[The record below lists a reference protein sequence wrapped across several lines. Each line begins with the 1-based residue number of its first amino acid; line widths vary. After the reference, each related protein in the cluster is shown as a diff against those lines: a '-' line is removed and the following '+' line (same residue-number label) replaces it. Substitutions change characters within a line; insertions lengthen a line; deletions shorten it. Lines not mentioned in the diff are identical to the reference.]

1 MKSKAALISS
11 HSLLCLTRI
20 HVTAY
25 FEACFGRPAPECS
38 LLFYSLLTRLSAGD
52 RIFLS
57 DSLKQS
63 LLHCLYMKFYGHHY
77 IPFLK
82 TCKALFE
89 ISRIFEKSSNKCKT
103 LLAKH
108 HFIILHNSVCALLVN
123 LHRLPLFSFCSLLI
137 LLYLCQSCQF
147 FLEQFAGGF
156 PSEHL
161 PWVVVNPVLYPLDI
175 VLCPVIEVFSL
186 RYLPAYQSVLV
197 LVAATLK

>member
-1 MKSKAALISS
+1 MI
-11 HSLLCLTRI
+11 
-20 HVTAY
+20 TA
-25 FEACFGRPAPECS
+25 
-38 LLFYSLLTRLSAGD
+38 
-52 RIFLS
+52 
-57 DSLKQS
+57 
-63 LLHCLYMKFYGHHY
+63 
-77 IPFLK
+77 
-82 TCKALFE
+82 FE
-89 ISRIFEKSSNKCKT
+89 ISLSSIIFCTSLNKSFKTVFIIIEKQIFCQSFYWILLKDEKSSNKCKT

-108 HFIILHNSVCALLVN
+108 HFIILHNSVCVLLVN

-161 PWVVVNPVLYPLDI
+161 PWIVVDPVLYSLDV
-175 VLCPVIEVFSL
+175 VLCPVIEVLSL

>member
-1 MKSKAALISS
+1 MTIIIYTKWLPGLWLPFIYFYRPRYYTCVTGCCQVFFTLIFS
-11 HSLLCLTRI
+11 
-20 HVTAY
+20 
-25 FEACFGRPAPECS
+25 
-38 LLFYSLLTRLSAGD
+38 
-52 RIFLS
+52 
-57 DSLKQS
+57 
-63 LLHCLYMKFYGHHY
+63 
-77 IPFLK
+77 
-82 TCKALFE
+82 
-89 ISRIFEKSSNKCKT
+89 FEKSSNKCKT

-108 HFIILHNSVCALLVN
+108 HFIILHNSVCVLLVN

-161 PWVVVNPVLYPLDI
+161 PWIVVDPVLYSLDV
-175 VLCPVIEVFSL
+175 VLCPVIEVLSL

>member
-1 MKSKAALISS
+1 MSSSKFYLRDFFPNYLQIY
-11 HSLLCLTRI
+11 LYLFLC
-20 HVTAY
+20 
-25 FEACFGRPAPECS
+25 
-38 LLFYSLLTRLSAGD
+38 RLS
-52 RIFLS
+52 R
-57 DSLKQS
+57 
-63 LLHCLYMKFYGHHY
+63 KFTHFIGN
-77 IPFLK
+77 
-82 TCKALFE
+82 
-89 ISRIFEKSSNKCKT
+89 EKSSNKCKT

>member
-1 MKSKAALISS
+1 MILNNHISFY
-11 HSLLCLTRI
+11 T
-20 HVTAY
+20 VTY
-25 FEACFGRPAPECS
+25 
-38 LLFYSLLTRLSAGD
+38 LVYSLSGSCAIIIAINMST
-52 RIFLS
+52 
-57 DSLKQS
+57 
-63 LLHCLYMKFYGHHY
+63 
-77 IPFLK
+77 
-82 TCKALFE
+82 
-89 ISRIFEKSSNKCKT
+89 EKSSNKCKT

-108 HFIILHNSVCALLVN
+108 HFIILHNSVCVLLVN

-161 PWVVVNPVLYPLDI
+161 PWIVVDPVLYSLDV
-175 VLCPVIEVFSL
+175 VLCPVIEVLSL

>member
-1 MKSKAALISS
+1 MIKENKHPTPPKVLD
-11 HSLLCLTRI
+11 
-20 HVTAY
+20 AY
-25 FEACFGRPAPECS
+25 FLCS
-38 LLFYSLLTRLSAGD
+38 LNFTEGKSDFVSDCFCLDYTLGRLRNQASFLLLSG
-52 RIFLS
+52 
-57 DSLKQS
+57 
-63 LLHCLYMKFYGHHY
+63 C
-77 IPFLK
+77 
-82 TCKALFE
+82 
-89 ISRIFEKSSNKCKT
+89 EKSSNKCKT

-161 PWVVVNPVLYPLDI
+161 PWVVVDPVLYPLDI

>member
-1 MKSKAALISS
+1 MLSTIRRCHRQVLTGIGKNS
-11 HSLLCLTRI
+11 HSKL
-20 HVTAY
+20 VTH
-25 FEACFGRPAPECS
+25 S
-38 LLFYSLLTRLSAGD
+38 FYSIIKQA
-52 RIFLS
+52 IF
-57 DSLKQS
+57 Q
-63 LLHCLYMKFYGHHY
+63 
-77 IPFLK
+77 PFFMTLPY
-82 TCKALFE
+82 L
-89 ISRIFEKSSNKCKT
+89 EKSSNKCKT

-108 HFIILHNSVCALLVN
+108 HFIILHNSVCVLLVN

-161 PWVVVNPVLYPLDI
+161 PWIVVDPVLYSLDV
-175 VLCPVIEVFSL
+175 VLCPVIEVLSL

>member
-1 MKSKAALISS
+1 MSS
-11 HSLLCLTRI
+11 P
-20 HVTAY
+20 V
-25 FEACFGRPAPECS
+25 
-38 LLFYSLLTRLSAGD
+38 FYSNYVYFT
-52 RIFLS
+52 IFIEEWK
-57 DSLKQS
+57 DF
-63 LLHCLYMKFYGHHY
+63 LYFDVG
-77 IPFLK
+77 
-82 TCKALFE
+82 
-89 ISRIFEKSSNKCKT
+89 FEKSSNKCKT

-108 HFIILHNSVCALLVN
+108 HFIILHNSVCVLLVN

-161 PWVVVNPVLYPLDI
+161 PWIVVDPVLYSLDV
-175 VLCPVIEVFSL
+175 VLCPVIEVLSL

>member
-1 MKSKAALISS
+1 MPLHQIINNCLIFYY
-11 HSLLCLTRI
+11 TFI
-20 HVTAY
+20 AQK
-25 FEACFGRPAPECS
+25 EANCS
-38 LLFYSLLTRLSAGD
+38 LYQTILHLYYCCSQVNS
-52 RIFLS
+52 FLQCFS
-57 DSLKQS
+57 
-63 LLHCLYMKFYGHHY
+63 
-77 IPFLK
+77 
-82 TCKALFE
+82 
-89 ISRIFEKSSNKCKT
+89 EKSSNKCKT

-108 HFIILHNSVCALLVN
+108 HFIILHNAICVLLVN

-161 PWVVVNPVLYPLDI
+161 PWVVVDPVLYPLDI

>member
-1 MKSKAALISS
+1 MRLIY
-11 HSLLCLTRI
+11 HNNAVI
-20 HVTAY
+20 Y
-25 FEACFGRPAPECS
+25 INI
-38 LLFYSLLTRLSAGD
+38 
-52 RIFLS
+52 IFKFCQQVS
-57 DSLKQS
+57 V
-63 LLHCLYMKFYGHHY
+63 LY
-77 IPFLK
+77 IN
-82 TCKALFE
+82 
-89 ISRIFEKSSNKCKT
+89 FEKSSNKCKT

>member
-1 MKSKAALISS
+1 MSTLICKKINFFIFSVS
-11 HSLLCLTRI
+11 APFYYILHYMNCKDFCYFPLLC
-20 HVTAY
+20 
-25 FEACFGRPAPECS
+25 
-38 LLFYSLLTRLSAGD
+38 
-52 RIFLS
+52 
-57 DSLKQS
+57 
-63 LLHCLYMKFYGHHY
+63 
-77 IPFLK
+77 
-82 TCKALFE
+82 
-89 ISRIFEKSSNKCKT
+89 EKSSNKCKT

-161 PWVVVNPVLYPLDI
+161 PWVVVDPVLYPLDI

>member
-1 MKSKAALISS
+1 MSSTPKKYRFHSVFLFFRRRSALTFLFRYPKF
-11 HSLLCLTRI
+11 LLNFS
-20 HVTAY
+20 V
-25 FEACFGRPAPECS
+25 
-38 LLFYSLLTRLSAGD
+38 
-52 RIFLS
+52 
-57 DSLKQS
+57 
-63 LLHCLYMKFYGHHY
+63 KF
-77 IPFLK
+77 
-82 TCKALFE
+82 
-89 ISRIFEKSSNKCKT
+89 FEKSSNKCKT

-108 HFIILHNSVCALLVN
+108 HFIILHNSVCVLLVN

-161 PWVVVNPVLYPLDI
+161 PWIVVDPVLYSLDV
-175 VLCPVIEVFSL
+175 VLCPVIEVLSL

>member
-1 MKSKAALISS
+1 MKIDGVF
-11 HSLLCLTRI
+11 HRRTQYLLYYSRLPNT
-20 HVTAY
+20 VQ
-25 FEACFGRPAPECS
+25 E
-38 LLFYSLLTRLSAGD
+38 LL
-52 RIFLS
+52 
-57 DSLKQS
+57 
-63 LLHCLYMKFYGHHY
+63 
-77 IPFLK
+77 
-82 TCKALFE
+82 E
-89 ISRIFEKSSNKCKT
+89 ITHWVEKSSNKCKT

-161 PWVVVNPVLYPLDI
+161 PWVVVDPVLYPLDI

>member
-1 MKSKAALISS
+1 MRTVSSLVCPDAALS
-11 HSLLCLTRI
+11 
-20 HVTAY
+20 
-25 FEACFGRPAPECS
+25 CS
-38 LLFYSLLTRLSAGD
+38 AFLYSLNARRGFWLTFTYYHRL
-52 RIFLS
+52 I
-57 DSLKQS
+57 
-63 LLHCLYMKFYGHHY
+63 YY
-77 IPFLK
+77 ITRVFCCQADFS
-82 TCKALFE
+82 CK
-89 ISRIFEKSSNKCKT
+89 SPFEKSSNKCKT

>member
-1 MKSKAALISS
+1 MKMTESESVALPFGDSPSIQRYILYISY
-11 HSLLCLTRI
+11 R
-20 HVTAY
+20 VTSSI
-25 FEACFGRPAPECS
+25 FFI
-38 LLFYSLLTRLSAGD
+38 FAG
-52 RIFLS
+52 
-57 DSLKQS
+57 
-63 LLHCLYMKFYGHHY
+63 
-77 IPFLK
+77 
-82 TCKALFE
+82 
-89 ISRIFEKSSNKCKT
+89 FEKSSNKCKT

>member
-1 MKSKAALISS
+1 MLFNYQSSCIAHQATCLFYQMSKCLSTTFLIFLIS
-11 HSLLCLTRI
+11 
-20 HVTAY
+20 
-25 FEACFGRPAPECS
+25 
-38 LLFYSLLTRLSAGD
+38 
-52 RIFLS
+52 
-57 DSLKQS
+57 
-63 LLHCLYMKFYGHHY
+63 
-77 IPFLK
+77 
-82 TCKALFE
+82 
-89 ISRIFEKSSNKCKT
+89 EKSSNKCKT

-108 HFIILHNSVCALLVN
+108 HFIILHNSVCVLLVN

-161 PWVVVNPVLYPLDI
+161 PWIVVDPVLYSLDV
-175 VLCPVIEVFSL
+175 VLCPVIEVLSL

>member
-1 MKSKAALISS
+1 MVMAPFPSCFQCPLFHFYIAFNHGISP
-11 HSLLCLTRI
+11 LLKYVER
-20 HVTAY
+20 Y
-25 FEACFGRPAPECS
+25 F
-38 LLFYSLLTRLSAGD
+38 
-52 RIFLS
+52 
-57 DSLKQS
+57 
-63 LLHCLYMKFYGHHY
+63 HY
-77 IPFLK
+77 ISFLYKEQKDLAFYIK
-82 TCKALFE
+82 T
-89 ISRIFEKSSNKCKT
+89 EKSSNKCKT

>member
-1 MKSKAALISS
+1 MYSAFLLAFQYFLMLPYFIFKCNSFLFFS
-11 HSLLCLTRI
+11 H
-20 HVTAY
+20 
-25 FEACFGRPAPECS
+25 F
-38 LLFYSLLTRLSAGD
+38 
-52 RIFLS
+52 
-57 DSLKQS
+57 
-63 LLHCLYMKFYGHHY
+63 
-77 IPFLK
+77 
-82 TCKALFE
+82 
-89 ISRIFEKSSNKCKT
+89 FEKSSNKCKT

-108 HFIILHNSVCALLVN
+108 YFIILYNSVCVLLVN

-161 PWVVVNPVLYPLDI
+161 PWIVVDPVLYSLDV
-175 VLCPVIEVFSL
+175 VLCPVIEVLSL

>member
-1 MKSKAALISS
+1 MCLSS
-11 HSLLCLTRI
+11 AGNFLYIPLSVTSSLHSLL
-20 HVTAY
+20 
-25 FEACFGRPAPECS
+25 
-38 LLFYSLLTRLSAGD
+38 LLSDYIRTFPCP
-52 RIFLS
+52 FLS
-57 DSLKQS
+57 DIRLSHPFCQDRKYSLRLS
-63 LLHCLYMKFYGHHY
+63 
-77 IPFLK
+77 
-82 TCKALFE
+82 
-89 ISRIFEKSSNKCKT
+89 EKSSNKCKT

>member
-1 MKSKAALISS
+1 MVCIRLASVTFFLKFFIWNFRVVMLLIFQGSLLSNSSATTSICYHIQCSLSTTFLIS
-11 HSLLCLTRI
+11 
-20 HVTAY
+20 
-25 FEACFGRPAPECS
+25 
-38 LLFYSLLTRLSAGD
+38 
-52 RIFLS
+52 FL
-57 DSLKQS
+57 
-63 LLHCLYMKFYGHHY
+63 
-77 IPFLK
+77 I
-82 TCKALFE
+82 
-89 ISRIFEKSSNKCKT
+89 EKSSNKCKT

-161 PWVVVNPVLYPLDI
+161 PWVVVDPVLYPLDI

>member
-1 MKSKAALISS
+1 MFSYQCSF
-11 HSLLCLTRI
+11 LLLPFHATAFILYQSVSCLST
-20 HVTAY
+20 T
-25 FEACFGRPAPECS
+25 FF
-38 LLFYSLLTRLSAGD
+38 
-52 RIFLS
+52 IF
-57 DSLKQS
+57 
-63 LLHCLYMKFYGHHY
+63 F
-77 IPFLK
+77 
-82 TCKALFE
+82 AV
-89 ISRIFEKSSNKCKT
+89 EKSSNKCKT

>member
-1 MKSKAALISS
+1 MS
-11 HSLLCLTRI
+11 
-20 HVTAY
+20 
-25 FEACFGRPAPECS
+25 CFNCPTH
-38 LLFYSLLTRLSAGD
+38 LYSLPSA
-52 RIFLS
+52 RKIF
-57 DSLKQS
+57 
-63 LLHCLYMKFYGHHY
+63 
-77 IPFLK
+77 FLANGVVAI
-82 TCKALFE
+82 CWYVLF
-89 ISRIFEKSSNKCKT
+89 FTDHEKSSNKCKT

-108 HFIILHNSVCALLVN
+108 HFIILHNSVCVLLVN

-161 PWVVVNPVLYPLDI
+161 PWVVVDPVLYPLDI

>member
-1 MKSKAALISS
+1 MYPPASSCFFLILFTIPYCLS
-11 HSLLCLTRI
+11 H
-20 HVTAY
+20 
-25 FEACFGRPAPECS
+25 CS
-38 LLFYSLLTRLSAGD
+38 LCFILQDFPDFTS
-52 RIFLS
+52 IF
-57 DSLKQS
+57 
-63 LLHCLYMKFYGHHY
+63 HTV
-77 IPFLK
+77 I
-82 TCKALFE
+82 
-89 ISRIFEKSSNKCKT
+89 IIEKSSNKCKT

>member
-1 MKSKAALISS
+1 MIGKFPNLERNASSVISAS
-11 HSLLCLTRI
+11 CVSSLFMDFVI
-20 HVTAY
+20 
-25 FEACFGRPAPECS
+25 
-38 LLFYSLLTRLSAGD
+38 
-52 RIFLS
+52 I
-57 DSLKQS
+57 
-63 LLHCLYMKFYGHHY
+63 
-77 IPFLK
+77 
-82 TCKALFE
+82 E
-89 ISRIFEKSSNKCKT
+89 ISIFTVFSYSHLTNYTYWCGVCQQNFIIYPQLEKSSNKCKT

-108 HFIILHNSVCALLVN
+108 HFIILHNSVCVLLVN

-161 PWVVVNPVLYPLDI
+161 PWVVVDPVLYPLDI

-186 RYLPAYQSVLV
+186 WYLPAYQSVLV

>member
-1 MKSKAALISS
+1 MCDSKLITQLSS
-11 HSLLCLTRI
+11 FHIT
-20 HVTAY
+20 TDY
-25 FEACFGRPAPECS
+25 
-38 LLFYSLLTRLSAGD
+38 YTRLSV
-52 RIFLS
+52 FLQES
-57 DSLKQS
+57 RLTSSL
-63 LLHCLYMKFYGHHY
+63 
-77 IPFLK
+77 
-82 TCKALFE
+82 
-89 ISRIFEKSSNKCKT
+89 FEKSSNKCKT

-161 PWVVVNPVLYPLDI
+161 PWVVVDPVLYPLDI

>member
-1 MKSKAALISS
+1 MKKARDGTRTRGLDLGKVALHQLS
-11 HSLLCLTRI
+11 HSRISYCL
-20 HVTAY
+20 
-25 FEACFGRPAPECS
+25 
-38 LLFYSLLTRLSAGD
+38 LLFASRQVISYRSQPKKSSTFF
-52 RIFLS
+52 IFL
-57 DSLKQS
+57 
-63 LLHCLYMKFYGHHY
+63 Y
-77 IPFLK
+77 
-82 TCKALFE
+82 
-89 ISRIFEKSSNKCKT
+89 FEKSSNKCKT

-161 PWVVVNPVLYPLDI
+161 PWVVVDPVLYPLDI

>member
-1 MKSKAALISS
+1 MCSYWEITPELTFESLINDYTSFLQKYKAIS
-11 HSLLCLTRI
+11 
-20 HVTAY
+20 Y
-25 FEACFGRPAPECS
+25 
-38 LLFYSLLTRLSAGD
+38 
-52 RIFLS
+52 FLS
-57 DSLKQS
+57 
-63 LLHCLYMKFYGHHY
+63 C
-77 IPFLK
+77 
-82 TCKALFE
+82 
-89 ISRIFEKSSNKCKT
+89 FEKSSNKCKT

-161 PWVVVNPVLYPLDI
+161 PWVVVDPVLYPLDI

>member
-1 MKSKAALISS
+1 MSAPGSS
-11 HSLLCLTRI
+11 
-20 HVTAY
+20 
-25 FEACFGRPAPECS
+25 
-38 LLFYSLLTRLSAGD
+38 RLSSPPSFSKDDSHTILHRMPRNGNPRDLFSCLFGALPFSPAAISLYLPVYSCQARPLLIIYGIIIPD
-52 RIFLS
+52 DCQCLCFLPVKS
-57 DSLKQS
+57 
-63 LLHCLYMKFYGHHY
+63 
-77 IPFLK
+77 
-82 TCKALFE
+82 
-89 ISRIFEKSSNKCKT
+89 EKSSNKCKT

>member
-1 MKSKAALISS
+1 MVGFRERGACSAWLPSPQEPFKCSAFAKKKSPAPEYSYIFRDGALYDKIPRYHPHLKSKAALISS

-89 ISRIFEKSSNKCKT
+89 ISRIFS
-103 LLAKH
+103 
-108 HFIILHNSVCALLVN
+108 I
-123 LHRLPLFSFCSLLI
+123 
-137 LLYLCQSCQF
+137 F
-147 FLEQFAGGF
+147 F
-156 PSEHL
+156 
-161 PWVVVNPVLYPLDI
+161 Y
-175 VLCPVIEVFSL
+175 
-186 RYLPAYQSVLV
+186 
-197 LVAATLK
+197 

>member
-1 MKSKAALISS
+1 MCSKGFEPPTHGLEGRCSIQLSYEHISVCYL
-11 HSLLCLTRI
+11 HQRTDE
-20 HVTAY
+20 AY
-25 FEACFGRPAPECS
+25 CN
-38 LLFYSLLTRLSAGD
+38 
-52 RIFLS
+52 LS
-57 DSLKQS
+57 DIICQQF
-63 LLHCLYMKFYGHHY
+63 C
-77 IPFLK
+77 INFLK
-82 TCKALFE
+82 N
-89 ISRIFEKSSNKCKT
+89 EKSSNKCKT

-108 HFIILHNSVCALLVN
+108 HFIILHNSVCVLLVN

-161 PWVVVNPVLYPLDI
+161 PWIVVDPVLYSLDV
-175 VLCPVIEVFSL
+175 VLCPVIEVLSL